1 MKIRI
6 KGNSLRLRLTKSE
19 VSALAEFGKV
29 EEATLFPNGKSL
41 IYRLQAESTST
52 NTAAFNNSE
61 IIISVPHLWAKEWA
75 VNEDVGVNFNVAT
88 GVESLLVLI
97 EKDFNCLTPR
107 VGENEEDHFKNPLT
121 SHTKC

>member
-6 KGNSLRLRLTKSE
+6 KGNSLRLRLTKTE

-29 EEATLFPNGKSL
+29 EESTQFPHGNEL
-41 IYRLQAESTST
+41 IYRLQANPTST
-52 NTAAFNNSE
+52 NSAAFSNSE

-75 VNEDVGVNFNVAT
+75 VNEEVGNDFNVVSGA
-88 GVESLLVLI
+88 ESLHVLI

-107 VGENEEDHFKNPLT
+107 AGENEEDQFKNPLT